1 MVYGEKTVFFSDP
14 GVHFICGLSDVDA
27 IIHETAELTCK
38 LSSDDYEGAW
48 FRDGKKVGPRSHTSQ
63 IFLFSLTECENMK
76 NSIHIMV

>member
-14 GVHFICGLSDVDA
+14 GVHFIWGLSDVDA